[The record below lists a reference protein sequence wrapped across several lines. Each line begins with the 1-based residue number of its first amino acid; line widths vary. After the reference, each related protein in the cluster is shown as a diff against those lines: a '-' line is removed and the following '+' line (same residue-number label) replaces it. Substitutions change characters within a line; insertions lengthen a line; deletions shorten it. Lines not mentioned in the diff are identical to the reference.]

1 MTTPRRVVKGQV
13 WAVVRRTHERELLL
27 RPEPWLAEL
36 FAYALAIAQQK
47 TGVRLIAFEAMS
59 NHIHVVVEDIPGRLP
74 DFMNE
79 LNELVARAVNS
90 EIGRRDSLWEGAG
103 AKWTAL
109 LTPEAIEESV
119 AYTILN
125 CVEAGL
131 VPVARA
137 WGGFVTLPGTLGTER
152 IVRRPE
158 LKFFTDRTVMP
169 EEVTLRID
177 VPTTHA
183 GLGAHAWRQ
192 RIGRRVKN
200 GEAEHQARIGKGNF
214 AGMAKV
220 LARPRRSRPT
230 TDEPLRSSTPLA
242 KAGAVPN
249 ARSLI
254 SGYRELYRAFLKSYR
269 SAYEILRDAGK
280 AIFPWGTW
288 RWHRQGGQ
296 GCADPP
302 RTLQAVA

>member
-1 MTTPRRVVKGQV
+1 MTRPRRVVKGQV
-13 WAVVRRTHERELLL
+13 WAVVRRTHERRFLL

-47 TGVRLIAFEAMS
+47 TGVKLLAFEAMS
-59 NHIHVVVEDIPGRLP
+59 NHIHAVVEDTTGRLP

-79 LNELVARAVNS
+79 LDELVAKAVNA

-137 WGGFVTLPGTLGTER
+137 WGGFSTLPESLGTER
-152 IVRRPE
+152 VVRRPA
-158 LKFFTDRTVMP
+158 LRYFTERSVMP
-169 EEVTLRID
+169 EEVTLRIE
-177 VPTTHA
+177 VPTSHVRM
-183 GLGAHAWRQ
+183 GPEAWAR
-192 RIGRRVKN
+192 RIGALVRR

-214 AGMAKV
+214 AGMSKV
-220 LARPRRSRPT
+220 LARSRDTKAATREELRAPT
-230 TDEPLRSSTPLA
+230 PMA
-242 KAGAVPN
+242 KAGSVAN
-249 ARSLI
+249 AKALI
-254 SGYRELYRAFLKSYR
+254 DGFRELFGHFLKAYHA
-269 SAYEILRDAGK
+269 AYEVFRAEGRAL
-280 AIFPWGTW
+280 FPWGTW
-288 RWHRQGGQ
+288 RWHRQAGQ
-296 GCADPP
+296 RCADPP
-302 RTLQAVA
+302 PTLRAVA